1 MTPSMAEIGVGGA
14 ITYLSDPEEEY
25 DEMILKAL
33 APFSA
38 MRGLMEQAISGGRT
52 PDHTGRG
59 TLTQIASS
67 YASPSTGN
75 KQTASVVSHK

>member
-1 MTPSMAEIGVGGA
+1 MPRGVYSGAIGYLSVNGTADLNIVIRTIVMTPSVAEIGVGGA

-38 MRGLMEQAISGGRT
+38 MRGLMERAT
-52 PDHTGRG
+52 PG
-59 TLTQIASS
+59 
-67 YASPSTGN
+67 
-75 KQTASVVSHK
+75 